1 MACCRWQTVSVK
13 FMITILFLL
22 TYSLSISTFYL
33 VSVLENLHNGT
44 RSSTVHGHLRYTV
57 TYGTRQKNII
67 DAILGLY
74 RFVTASHNGTRNQKN
89 NVHLR
94 F

>member
-1 MACCRWQTVSVK
+1 MEK
-13 FMITILFLL
+13 LHHHKIDLN
-22 TYSLSISTFYL
+22 SLKW
-33 VSVLENLHNGT
+33 ENLHTGT
-44 RSSTVHGHLRYTV
+44 QSSTVHGHLRYTV